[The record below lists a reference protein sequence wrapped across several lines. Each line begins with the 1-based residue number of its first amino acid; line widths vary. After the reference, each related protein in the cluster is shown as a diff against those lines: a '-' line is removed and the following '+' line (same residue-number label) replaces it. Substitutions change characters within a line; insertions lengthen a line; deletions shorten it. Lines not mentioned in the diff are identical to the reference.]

1 MATKK
6 NEQNPSALAR
16 LKKELAEGN
25 VGRLYLFYGEEAY
38 LKEYYIRAIKKLIAD
53 GEESN
58 VVYLEDK
65 EVTFETLRDA
75 IEEYPMFAERKLVI
89 VRDCDILCP
98 DAKLKPV
105 AEGMLADLPPWLCL
119 VFYLSE
125 GSFGQGKVNKKVEE
139 IVSQHGLMV
148 EFTRP
153 GEKELINWIIRRFAA
168 LGKDCPP
175 KTAEQLIRV
184 GGGLMIKILPEI
196 EKIAAY
202 AKGRIITP
210 DDVEAV
216 ATPSMEVVIYRITDA
231 VSAKQPNTA
240 LYLLDLLLKQGEK
253 PLDIV
258 TAVGRAVRQLY
269 SARLIKEKNLGAEE
283 FMSLWRLKSRYV
295 AQLILNQA
303 DRFRT
308 EKLREG
314 VISCNEA
321 EQALLHS
328 AEEPQVLLETLL
340 LRLCEG

>member
-6 NEQNPSALAR
+6 KQNPSTISR

-25 VGRLYLFYGEEAY
+25 LGRLYLFYGEESY
-38 LKEYYIRAIKKLIAD
+38 LKEYYIRAIKDQIAD
-53 GEESN
+53 EEESN

-65 EVTFETLRDA
+65 EVTAEALVDA
-75 IEEYPMFAERKLVI
+75 IEGYPMFAERKLVI

-105 AEGMLADLPPWLCL
+105 AEEMLADLPPWLCL
-119 VFYLSE
+119 VFYMSE
-125 GSFGQGKVNKKVEE
+125 GIFGQGRKNKKAEE
-139 IVSQHGLMV
+139 NVANFGLMV
-148 EFTRP
+148 EFVRP
-153 GEKELINWIIRRFAA
+153 GERELANWIARRFAA
-168 LGKDCPP
+168 LGKECPP
-175 KTAEQLIRV
+175 RTAEQLIRV

-202 AKGRIITP
+202 AKGKVITP
-210 DDVEAV
+210 EDVDAV
-216 ATPSMEVVIYRITDA
+216 ATPSLEVVIYKITDA

-253 PLDIV
+253 PLDIIM
-258 TAVGRAVRQLY
+258 AVGRAVRQLY

-283 FMSLWRLKSRYV
+283 FMALWRLRSRYV
-295 AQLILNQA
+295 AQLILGQA

-314 VISCNEA
+314 VILCNEV

-328 AEEPQVLLETLL
+328 PTRPQVLLETLL